1 LHFIKLMNLTLFQI
15 INYSLV
21 FLLAVLFIRY
31 LWIVYVH
38 RANQPVQWQHAIKN
52 GLISARLRKMERS
65 YPDKVRFYNWWF
77 QVQRLRQSQIPGVF
91 VELGVYRGDSAAILH
106 QMDPTRP
113 FHLFDTF
120 TGFTADDLK
129 SETGE
134 AATYTPDHFAD
145 TNVSRVLKKIDGD
158 HNIIIHQ
165 GYFPDTALGFNLPI
179 ALANLDADL
188 YKPTRAG
195 LELFYQNLSPG
206 GVIMIHDY
214 NDRWPGVMK
223 AVNDFSNTISESLII
238 VPDQDGTAMIIRNK

>member
-1 LHFIKLMNLTLFQI
+1 MNLTLFQI
-15 INYSLV
+15 INYSLIL
-21 FLLAVLFIRY
+21 LLAVLFVRY

-38 RANQPVQWQHAIKN
+38 RANQPVQWQQAIKN
-52 GLISARLRKMERS
+52 GLISPRLRKMERS
-65 YPDKVRFYNWWF
+65 YSDKARFYNWWF
-77 QVQRLRQSQIPGVF
+77 QVQRLRQSHIAGVF

-120 TGFTADDLK
+120 TGFTADDLV

-145 TNVSRVLKKIDGD
+145 TNLSRVLKKIDGD

-165 GYFPDTALGFNLPI
+165 GYFPETASGFNLPI
-179 ALANLDADL
+179 ALANIDADL
-188 YKPTRAG
+188 YKPTWAG
-195 LELFYQNLSPG
+195 LKLFYPNLSPG

-214 NDRWPGVMK
+214 NDRWPGVIK
-223 AVNDFSNTISESLII
+223 AVNDFSNTIPESLVI

>member
-1 LHFIKLMNLTLFQI
+1 MNLTLFQI

-52 GLISARLRKMERS
+52 GLISARLRKMERN
-65 YPDKVRFYNWWF
+65 YPDKVRFFNWWF
-77 QVQRLRQSQIPGVF
+77 QVQRLRQSHIPGVF

-120 TGFTADDLK
+120 TGFTTGDLK

-134 AATYTPDHFAD
+134 AATYTTDHFAD